1 MPERRRLLAVTIIF
15 IISTVLVAQDN
26 NNNNSEPENTIRRH
40 LGINLKL
47 KIDYEFNQFYPP
59 FIPNRLQPD
68 MFFNDDPSTI
78 WLSTELALSYPS
90 IFSPNNF
97 DAEDHLMSPF
107 YKQYLEN
114 SKIDPIRYVLG
125 MAQAAAVGYMAYRH
139 IKKYGFWK

>member
-1 MPERRRLLAVTIIF
+1 MNEFIKTVMIIF
-15 IISTVLVAQDN
+15 IISTVLVAQDKN
-26 NNNNSEPENTIRRH
+26 NNISEQVDTIRRH

-47 KIDYEFNQFYPP
+47 KIDYEFNQLYQP
-59 FIPNRLQPD
+59 FMINRLLPE
-68 MFFNDDPSTI
+68 MFFNEDPLTI

-90 IFSPNNF
+90 MFSTNNL